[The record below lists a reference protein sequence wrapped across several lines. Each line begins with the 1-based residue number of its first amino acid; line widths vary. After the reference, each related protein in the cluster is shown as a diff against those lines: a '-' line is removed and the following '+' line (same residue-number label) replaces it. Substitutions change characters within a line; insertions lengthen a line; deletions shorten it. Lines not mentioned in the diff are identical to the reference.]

1 MGGVLNTD
9 WREAS
14 EGFPADMM
22 LRIQVAG
29 EKGPETTEYL
39 TERNQRNRIRLEPG
53 QHAVTRLC
61 GVS

>member
-29 EKGPETTEYL
+29 ERGPETTE
-39 TERNQRNRIRLEPG
+39 
-53 QHAVTRLC
+53 
-61 GVS
+61 